1 MSRRACP
8 APRASRFRFRWTGP
22 DFHVIRGDV
31 ARASM
36 TSAPARQGKSPAA
49 HEPKSNRFA
58 HSPSARPKEAR
69 CDPRMKGKPVRFRL
83 AQVTLGIYMLI
94 SAIDASP
101 CIAQT
106 RVTSLEEL
114 RATLAAGD
122 LITIVPA
129 DGQPVIGRLTRLGEA
144 DLDLRVVN
152 KRTPQERG
160 SRSITMP
167 VDAIQSL
174 ERRRDSVR
182 NGAAI
187 GAGIGAGFGAAM
199 FTYAFVID
207 RNEVDEWAPLYAG
220 AAVVYTGIGML
231 IGWAID
237 AASSKPHITFE
248 QSSKGKTKV
257 SVQPLYLRGRGIALA
272 VSF

>member
-1 MSRRACP
+1 M
-8 APRASRFRFRWTGP
+8 RFT
-22 DFHVIRGDV
+22 
-31 ARASM
+31 
-36 TSAPARQGKSPAA
+36 
-49 HEPKSNRFA
+49 FA
-58 HSPSARPKEAR
+58 HVVLAISTLIGAIGAR
-69 CDPRMKGKPVRFRL
+69 
-83 AQVTLGIYMLI
+83 
-94 SAIDASP
+94 P

-114 RATLAAGD
+114 RGTLAAGD

-129 DGQPVIGRLTRLGEA
+129 DGRPVAGRLMRLGEA
-144 DLDLRVVN
+144 DLDLRVVD

-160 SRSITMP
+160 TRTVTIP
-167 VDAIQSL
+167 LDAIQSL

-187 GAGIGAGFGAAM
+187 GAGIGAGFGGAM

-207 RNEVDEWAPLYAG
+207 RNEMDEWAPFYVG
-220 AAVVYTGIGML
+220 AAAVYTGIGAL

-237 AASSKPHITFE
+237 AARSKPHITFE
-248 QSSKGKTKV
+248 PSSHTKI
-257 SVQPLYLRGRGIALA
+257 SVQPLYRQSRGIALA